1 MFRSS
6 IFKFAIILIFMTSL
20 INAKNTN
27 NRRLK
32 VLAIRQPT
40 SIKMCGLALI
50 HLLDT
55 VCTRAEQIL
64 VRNRITTTLSSPTK
78 RPRKTQDNLYSY
90 ATSII
95 DNTQFNDTL
104 IYDCCLQVCTLKKLL
119 KYC

>member
-6 IFKFAIILIFMTSL
+6 ILKFAIIIIFMTSL

-32 VLAIRQPT
+32 
-40 SIKMCGLALI
+40 I

-78 RPRKTQDNLYSY
+78 RPRKTKDNLYSY

-104 IYDCCLQVCTLKKLL
+104 IYDCCLQ
-119 KYC
+119 

>member
-6 IFKFAIILIFMTSL
+6 IFQFAIIIIFMTSL

-32 VLAIRQPT
+32 VLAIRKPT
-40 SIKMCGLALI
+40 SIEMCGLALI
-50 HLLDT
+50 HLLDM
-55 VCTRAEQIL
+55 VCTRAEQVL
-64 VRNRITTTLSSPTK
+64 VRNRITTTLSSPTI
-78 RPRKTQDNLYSY
+78 RPTKTKDNLYSY

-95 DNTQFNDTL
+95 DNTQSNDTL